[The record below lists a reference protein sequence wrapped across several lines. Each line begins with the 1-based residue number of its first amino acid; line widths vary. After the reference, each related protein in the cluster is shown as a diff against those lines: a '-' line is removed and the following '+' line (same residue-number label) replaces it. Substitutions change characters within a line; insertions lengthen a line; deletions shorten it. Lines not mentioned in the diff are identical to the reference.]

1 LRSRLG
7 SASLSDKSAVFNTER
22 IIALELDNLM
32 ATAYATAKTAL
43 TRTESRGAHS
53 REDFPKRDD
62 AHWIKHILYFDTNE
76 SIDFRPVNVSPKYIK
91 PFEPK
96 ERVY

>member
-1 LRSRLG
+1 MN
-7 SASLSDKSAVFNTER
+7 SLLAKLLDKSEVFNTER
-22 IIALELDNLM
+22 VTALELDNLM
-32 ATAYATAKTAL
+32 AVAYATAKSAL

-62 AHWIKHILYFDTNE
+62 QKWIKHTLYFMDDDAM
-76 SIDFRPVNVSPKYIK
+76 DFRPVNVSPKSVK